1 MTDIKAIYE
10 QLLKDDNE
18 TKTRKVKP
26 TKSKN
31 IETFGP
37 GIDKVVWM
45 CDRGIGPKHRYEVM
59 FPRGNEIE
67 VNVRN
72 IPKSCWCGGRV
83 KPRTFIY
90 QNFLTLIAEGRP
102 IEIV

>member
-10 QLLKDDNE
+10 QLLKEESSPKKRASKRSNE
-18 TKTRKVKP
+18 
-26 TKSKN
+26 N
-31 IETFGP
+31 IVTIGP

-59 FPRGNEIE
+59 FPRGKVIE
-67 VNVRN
+67 VSIRN

-83 KPRTFIY
+83 RMKKFVY
-90 QNFLTLIAEGRP
+90 LNFMSLIAEGKP
-102 IEIV
+102 IEVI